1 MARVLYSDEPWGISS
16 VVHSGIALEALGYM
30 IDLRKNDGAHLNRRK
45 QMNFKPGLRVILADM
60 ELVPLDDVEGWIER
74 SYAAYM
80 GSKHVDRAM
89 PDSLDLLNTLRENLL
104 VLRFWIGLKIGV
116 PAATL
121 ENLLQRDQL
130 SSQFIALD

>member
-1 MARVLYSDEPWGISS
+1 MARVLSSDDPRGISS

-30 IDLRKNDGAHLNRRK
+30 IDLRKNHGVHLNGRK

-60 ELVPLDDVEGWIER
+60 ELVPLDDAEGWTER
-74 SYAAYM
+74 SFAVYM
-80 GSKHVDRAM
+80 GSKRVDGAM
-89 PDSLDLLNTLRENLL
+89 PDSLDLLNMLRENLL
-104 VLRFWIGLKIGV
+104 VLRFWMGLKIGF